1 MRSLD
6 NLGGPRFRQGLTL
19 MEVLVAL
26 AICSLLMVVLLSLWL
41 FGSRSFVAIA
51 NYQDLDA
58 KSRHALDIMS
68 LEIRQATQVLGFQ
81 SSGSDRWLV
90 LTNEA
95 KNLGLKYN
103 WDAASRTL
111 TGQKTG
117 RSPEVYLTE
126 CDAWQFELYQRTPRQ
141 NTTNLFFPATN
152 VFGSYDPAIVKLI
165 DMSWKCSRTI
175 LGQKVNTESVQTA
188 QIVLRNK
195 Y

>member
-19 MEVLVAL
+19 MEVLVAV

-81 SSGSDRWLV
+81 SSGSNRWLV

-103 WDAASRTL
+103 WDAGTRTL

-117 RSPEVYLTE
+117 RSPEVYLSE

>member
-6 NLGGPRFRQGLTL
+6 NLGGPRFRRGRLTL
-19 MEVLVAL
+19 KWRFVCG
-26 AICSLLMVVLLSLWL
+26 IWRFCSLLMVVLLSLWL

-126 CDAWQFELYQRTPRQ
+126 CDAWQFELYQRTPPSEHHQPVLSRDKRFWQ
-141 NTTNLFFPATN
+141 LRSGYSETDRYVLEMLPAQ
-152 VFGSYDPAIVKLI
+152 FSAK
-165 DMSWKCSRTI
+165 K
-175 LGQKVNTESVQTA
+175 
-188 QIVLRNK
+188 
-195 Y
+195 